1 MQPKNATA
9 KDVAARAGVSRSLVS
24 MYLSRNPN
32 VWISEETR
40 ARLDAAIRELGYR
53 PNRSAQIL
61 RGGKSRVI
69 GVVLG
74 GISGLFASCL
84 SEALMENLEEA
95 GYRVFLGI
103 TRYDPE
109 RERRVLESMMN
120 FEIDALV
127 YTLEPDY
134 VSDLLLRC
142 SARIPV
148 FLTERKEAYPFHSVQ
163 FDLSEALGKTMKFLS
178 DRKVEKVALM
188 TNRIGFAET
197 LFLKAG
203 ENSRMKLRVFRAES
217 TSGDDRK
224 FLKELS
230 RFRPD
235 AVIVLAG
242 VRADAAW
249 KLLGPETI
257 WIDSW
262 SLPFQRTESGSRIRP
277 AGSIVRPFRPYA
289 EALSG
294 ALLETL
300 QNSGD
305 TVLHRSISALFL
317 KRKERKVFRETLL
330 NDPYFQ
336 AFEH

>member
-1 MQPKNATA
+1 
-9 KDVAARAGVSRSLVS
+9 
-24 MYLSRNPN
+24 
-32 VWISEETR
+32 
-40 ARLDAAIRELGYR
+40 
-53 PNRSAQIL
+53 
-61 RGGKSRVI
+61 
-69 GVVLG
+69 
-74 GISGLFASCL
+74 
-84 SEALMENLEEA
+84 
-95 GYRVFLGI
+95 
-103 TRYDPE
+103 
-109 RERRVLESMMN
+109 MN

-300 QNSGD
+300 QNPGD

>member
-1 MQPKNATA
+1 
-9 KDVAARAGVSRSLVS
+9 
-24 MYLSRNPN
+24 
-32 VWISEETR
+32 
-40 ARLDAAIRELGYR
+40 
-53 PNRSAQIL
+53 
-61 RGGKSRVI
+61 
-69 GVVLG
+69 
-74 GISGLFASCL
+74 
-84 SEALMENLEEA
+84 MENLEEA

-242 VRADAAW
+242 VRMEAPGTRDDLDRLLESSVSADGVRKPDPSGGEHRPSFPSVCGGA
-249 KLLGPETI
+249 LGGVAG
-257 WIDSW
+257 DSAKSRRHGTS
-262 SLPFQRTESGSRIRP
+262 SLHF
-277 AGSIVRPFRPYA
+277 RPFSQTERA
-289 EALSG
+289 EGVPGNPS
-294 ALLETL
+294 E
-300 QNSGD
+300 
-305 TVLHRSISALFL
+305 RSLFSSL
-317 KRKERKVFRETLL
+317 
-330 NDPYFQ
+330 
-336 AFEH
+336 

>member
-1 MQPKNATA
+1 MRPKNATA

-230 RFRPD
+230 LARFHYCG
-235 AVIVLAG
+235 L
-242 VRADAAW
+242 
-249 KLLGPETI
+249 
-257 WIDSW
+257 
-262 SLPFQRTESGSRIRP
+262 
-277 AGSIVRPFRPYA
+277 
-289 EALSG
+289 
-294 ALLETL
+294 
-300 QNSGD
+300 
-305 TVLHRSISALFL
+305 
-317 KRKERKVFRETLL
+317 
-330 NDPYFQ
+330 YFPTN
-336 AFEH
+336 